1 MIQQTIDSNEMD
13 YPKEHFELI
22 DTEHNKR
29 AFLKKEITQKENIA
43 QQTTDNSELDSLKEL
58 FGLLNAKLE
67 KQRILSEEI
76 INDAMQEKL
85 SHIEKWYHNRFLISF
100 VSAPI
105 VSAVFLFMYIG
116 QGAEYWTFGLYILAV
131 AALEYFLNR
140 RSYRILNVKILPSL
154 SMTQATENIAR
165 HKQMRS
171 QTNRIMAIPIIILI
185 AWTILIASDFVWRP
199 FVTILTITSMAVS
212 IIWGIQQERANR
224 KRLEEILRMIK
235 NLRG

>member
-13 YPKEHFELI
+13 YPKEHFELV
-22 DTEHNKR
+22 DTEHNKQ
-29 AFLKKEITQKENIA
+29 AFLKKQITQPE
-43 QQTTDNSELDSLKEL
+43 TENSELESLRKQ
-58 FGLLNAKLE
+58 FGLLSVKLE

-76 INDAMQEKL
+76 LIDSMKGKL
-85 SHIEKWYHNRFLISF
+85 SHIEKWYHNRFLISL

-105 VSAVFLFMYIG
+105 VSVVFLFMYIG
-116 QGAEYWTFGLYILAV
+116 QGAEYWGFGLYILAV
-131 AALEYFLNR
+131 AALEYVLNR
-140 RSYRILNVKILPSL
+140 RSYKKLNVKDLASL
-154 SMTQATENIAR
+154 SMTEATENIAR

-171 QTNRIMAIPIIILI
+171 QSNRIMVIPLIILI

-224 KRLEEILRMIK
+224 KRLEEILGMIK

>member
-13 YPKEHFELI
+13 YPKEHFELV

-29 AFLKKEITQKENIA
+29 AVLKKEITQKENIA

-76 INDAMQEKL
+76 LIDSMKGKL
-85 SHIEKWYHNRFLISF
+85 SHIEKWYHNRFLISL

-105 VSAVFLFMYIG
+105 VSVVFLFMYIG
-116 QGAEYWTFGLYILAV
+116 QGAEYWGFGLYILAV
-131 AALEYFLNR
+131 AALEYVLNR
-140 RSYRILNVKILPSL
+140 RSYKKLNVKDLTSL
-154 SMTQATENIAR
+154 SMTEATEKIAR

-171 QTNRIMAIPIIILI
+171 QSNRIMVIPLIILI
-185 AWTILIASDFVWRP
+185 AWTILIASDFVWKP
-199 FVTILTITSMAVS
+199 FVTILTISSLLLS
-212 IIWGIQQERANR
+212 IAWGIHQERANR
-224 KRLEEILRMIK
+224 KRLEEILGMIK

>member
-13 YPKEHFELI
+13 YPKEHFELV

-29 AFLKKEITQKENIA
+29 AFLKKQITQPE
-43 QQTTDNSELDSLKEL
+43 TENSELESLRKQ
-58 FGLLNAKLE
+58 FGLLSVKLE

-76 INDAMQEKL
+76 LIDSMKGKL
-85 SHIEKWYHNRFLISF
+85 SHIEKWYHNRFLISL

-105 VSAVFLFMYIG
+105 VSVVFLFMYIG
-116 QGAEYWTFGLYILAV
+116 QGAEYWGFGLYILAV
-131 AALEYFLNR
+131 AALEYVLNR
-140 RSYRILNVKILPSL
+140 RSYKKLNVKDLASL
-154 SMTQATENIAR
+154 SMTEATENIAR

-171 QTNRIMAIPIIILI
+171 QSNRIMVMPLIILI

-224 KRLEEILRMIK
+224 KRLEEILGMIK

>member
-13 YPKEHFELI
+13 YPKEHFELV

-29 AFLKKEITQKENIA
+29 AFLKKQITQPE
-43 QQTTDNSELDSLKEL
+43 TENSELESLRKQ
-58 FGLLNAKLE
+58 FGLLSVKLE

-76 INDAMQEKL
+76 LIDSMKGKL
-85 SHIEKWYHNRFLISF
+85 SHIEKWYHNRFLISL

-105 VSAVFLFMYIG
+105 ASVVFLFMYIG
-116 QGAEYWTFGLYILAV
+116 QGAEYWGFGLYILAV
-131 AALEYFLNR
+131 AALEYVLNR
-140 RSYRILNVKILPSL
+140 RSYKKLNVKDLASL
-154 SMTQATENIAR
+154 SMTEATENIAR

-171 QTNRIMAIPIIILI
+171 QSNRIMVIPLIILI
-185 AWTILIASDFVWRP
+185 AWTILIASDFVWKP
-199 FVTILTITSMAVS
+199 FVTILTVTSMAVS

-224 KRLEEILRMIK
+224 KRLEEILGMIK

>member
-29 AFLKKEITQKENIA
+29 AFLKKEITQPE
-43 QQTTDNSELDSLKEL
+43 TENSELESLRKQ
-58 FGLLNAKLE
+58 FGLLSVKLE

-76 INDAMQEKL
+76 LIDSMKGKL
-85 SHIEKWYHNRFLISF
+85 SHIEKWYHNRFLISL

-105 VSAVFLFMYIG
+105 ASVVFLFMYIG
-116 QGAEYWTFGLYILAV
+116 QGAEYWGFGLYILAV
-131 AALEYFLNR
+131 AALEYVLNR
-140 RSYRILNVKILPSL
+140 RSYKKLNVKDLASL
-154 SMTQATENIAR
+154 SMTEATENIAR

-171 QTNRIMAIPIIILI
+171 QSNRIMVIPLIILI
-185 AWTILIASDFVWRP
+185 AWTILIASDFVWKP
-199 FVTILTITSMAVS
+199 FVTILTISSLLLS
-212 IIWGIQQERANR
+212 IAWGIHQERANR
-224 KRLEEILRMIK
+224 KRLEEILGMIK

>member
-1 MIQQTIDSNEMD
+1 MIQQTINHNEIAN
-13 YPKEHFELI
+13 PKENFELI
-22 DTEHNKR
+22 DSERKQQ
-29 AFLKKEITQKENIA
+29 AFIKKEAKQKENMI
-43 QQTTDNSELDSLKEL
+43 QPDNDNSELESLREQ
-58 FGLLNAKLE
+58 FGLLNAKLD
-67 KQRILSEEI
+67 KQRILCNEI
-76 INDAMQEKL
+76 INDSIKGKL
-85 SHIEKWYHNRFLISF
+85 SHIEKWYHNRFRISL
-100 VSAPI
+100 VTAPI
-105 VSAVFLFMYIG
+105 VSTIFLFMYIG

-171 QTNRIMAIPIIILI
+171 QTNRIMAIPFIILI

-235 NLRG
+235 KLRE

>member
-22 DTEHNKR
+22 DTEHNKQ
-29 AFLKKEITQKENIA
+29 AFLKKEITQQKDIT
-43 QQTTDNSELDSLKEL
+43 QLGTDNSELDSLREQ

-85 SHIEKWYHNRFLISF
+85 SHIEKWYHNRFLISL

-116 QGAEYWTFGLYILAV
+116 QGAEYWGFGLYILTV

-140 RSYRILNVKILPSL
+140 RSYRKLNVKILPSL
-154 SMTQATENIAR
+154 SMTEATKNIAL

-171 QTNRIMAIPIIILI
+171 QTNRIMVIPFIILI
-185 AWTILIASDFVWRP
+185 AWTILIASDFAWRP
-199 FVTILTITSMAVS
+199 FVIILTVSSIAVS
-212 IIWGIQQERANR
+212 IVWGIRQERTNR

-235 NLRG
+235 SLRG